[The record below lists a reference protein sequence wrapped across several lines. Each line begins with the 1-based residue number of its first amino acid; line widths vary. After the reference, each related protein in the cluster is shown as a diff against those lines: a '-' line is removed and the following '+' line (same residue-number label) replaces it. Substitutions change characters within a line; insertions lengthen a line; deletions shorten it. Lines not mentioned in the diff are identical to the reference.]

1 MKGNFIE
8 LEIGDTNILA
18 VELLKKTDDFDFDTI
33 VYISKSGYLI
43 GDAIGSIS
51 NKNTLEIKSKRPGAD
66 KKHKYLPEI
75 INKLPKDLIYYL
87 KVYERKLSYY
97 DTVGDR
103 TLYYDEEKARKLK
116 PKKILIFDDS
126 IDTGYTIE
134 KVKQEIKT
142 IYKDAE
148 IKIITLNYFTD
159 RNAIKPDY
167 FLYTD
172 SVISAPW
179 TIDSKE
185 YKRFIKLY
193 ENRNK

>member
-1 MKGNFIE
+1 MKGNFVE
-8 LEIGDTNILA
+8 LEIGDTNIIA
-18 VELLKKTDDFDFDTI
+18 VELLKIIDDFDFDI
-33 VYISKSGYLI
+33 VVYISKSGYLI

-51 NKNTLEIKSKRPGAD
+51 NKNTLEIKSKRPGAE
-66 KKHKYLPEI
+66 KKHKYLPEVV
-75 INKLPKDLIYYL
+75 NKLPRDLIYYL

-97 DTVGDR
+97 DVVSER
-103 TLYYDEEKARKLK
+103 TLYYDEEKVKDIK

-126 IDTGYTIE
+126 IDTGYTLL
-134 KVKQEIKT
+134 KVKSEIES

-148 IKIITLNYFTD
+148 IKIAVLNYFTD
-159 RNAIKPDY
+159 RNSIKPDY
-167 FLYTD
+167 FLYKD

-185 YKRFIKLY
+185 YREFIKLY

>member
-18 VELLKKTDDFDFDTI
+18 VELLKKIDDFDFDTI

-103 TLYYDEEKARKLK
+103 TLYYDEEKARALK

-126 IDTGYTIE
+126 IDTGHTIE
-134 KVKQEIKT
+134 KVKQ
-142 IYKDAE
+142 E

-185 YKRFIKLY
+185 YKRFIKMY
-193 ENRNK
+193 ENRNEKFF